1 MEVPKKF
8 LKNPKNFLSTCF
20 YCNLVH
26 GDKGLI
32 TFPFPEFNRTIGE
45 GKQRIVLAYTNVL
58 SSMILS
64 TALTNEDIAGN
75 RGLPAIDLN
84 P

>member
-8 LKNPKNFLSTCF
+8 LKNPKNSLSTCF

-26 GDKGLI
+26 ADKGLI
-32 TFPFPEFNRTIGE
+32 AFTFPEFNRTIRE
-45 GKQRIVLAYTNVL
+45 GKKRIVPAYTDVL
-58 SSMILS
+58 TSMILR
-64 TALTNEDIAGN
+64 TALTNEDITGN
-75 RGLPAIDLN
+75 RGLTAIDLN